1 MRQDVHKIKLGL
13 YRRLVVASILFSS
26 LTGLT
31 SITPDEANVPHKRMH
46 RNGSRLII
54 TGSPSYLDLNPKL

>member
-1 MRQDVHKIKLGL
+1 LGL